1 MIQGKNIICVG
12 FPSWEGDYMKAIVQI
27 LSVLAQKN
35 RVLYIDYQHTYKDLA
50 MSVVGKNKAPL
61 KRMLGLAKRCRTIR
75 LANQTEVKVLTLPP
89 VFPINWLPANKL
101 YHWLLGWNSRQIRH
115 SIQKTA
121 EKLEMHNPLVINA
134 FNPTYG
140 IPLINRLEERLL
152 LYYCYDEISH
162 AEWCKKHGA
171 RMEAAFAPQAD
182 AVIATSEPLQ
192 TSKRRY
198 NDQCFL
204 VKNGVNVALFQQ
216 ALGQRSQYQIK
227 DKPQVVGYLGTVD
240 DRLDYELLE
249 FCIQKAPNLQ
259 FYFVGR
265 VTYPS
270 GKARLSAYDNVHFLG
285 AKSPEQLPKQVAQFD
300 VGIIPF
306 VRNGFTENIYPL
318 KINEYLA
325 AGLPVVTT
333 NFGQLADFQ
342 EIVTIASQS
351 QDFLQALLLETHYPE
366 CDDEK
371 QANIQKRVA
380 FAQANSWESR
390 AEELSQIIEEVIEQK
405 KEEFLVHSP

>member
-1 MIQGKNIICVG
+1 
-12 FPSWEGDYMKAIVQI
+12 
-27 LSVLAQKN
+27 
-35 RVLYIDYQHTYKDLA
+35 
-50 MSVVGKNKAPL
+50 
-61 KRMLGLAKRCRTIR
+61 
-75 LANQTEVKVLTLPP
+75 
-89 VFPINWLPANKL
+89 
-101 YHWLLGWNSRQIRH
+101 
-115 SIQKTA
+115 
-121 EKLEMHNPLVINA
+121 
-134 FNPTYG
+134 
-140 IPLINRLEERLL
+140 
-152 LYYCYDEISH
+152 
-162 AEWCKKHGA
+162 
-171 RMEAAFAPQAD
+171 MEAAFAPQAD

-342 EIVTIASQS
+342 EVITIASQS

>member
-342 EIVTIASQS
+342 EVITIASQS

-405 KEEFLVHSP
+405 KEEFLVSS